1 MGRKNIKVPIKD
13 MKSVGKHL
21 DLMKENHEERGKM
34 PKGRV
39 KWFDENKGF
48 GFIEQENGQD
58 IFVHF
63 SGIMDGGFK
72 SLSEGDK
79 VTFDVVRGPK
89 GMVATKVKRI

>member
-1 MGRKNIKVPIKD
+1 
-13 MKSVGKHL
+13 
-21 DLMKENHEERGKM
+21 M

-48 GFIEQENGQD
+48 GFIKQENGQD

-63 SGIMDGGFK
+63 SGMDGGFK

-89 GMVATKVKRI
+89 GMVATKVKKIKLS